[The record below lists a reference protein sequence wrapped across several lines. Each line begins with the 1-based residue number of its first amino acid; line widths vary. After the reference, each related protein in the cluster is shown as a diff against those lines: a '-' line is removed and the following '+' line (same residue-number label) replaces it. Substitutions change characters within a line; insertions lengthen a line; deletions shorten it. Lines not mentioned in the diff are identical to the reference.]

1 MLIGD
6 RFSKGEVDELK
17 EILKK
22 VSGEEN
28 QTVELPKIIG

>member
-1 MLIGD
+1 MTGLV
-6 RFSKGEVDELK
+6 RGEVDELK
-17 EILKK
+17 EILNK